1 MYKFMLNR
9 TGHASQLLCNRA
21 ERQIHRLSLSL
32 SHEFLSLSLLA
43 SQYTCIHVNVL
54 PGREEN

>member
-1 MYKFMLNR
+1 MLNR